1 MSILFRII
9 VPLACM
15 VVPLAGANG
24 QPLTRTFTGGYG
36 QIEVGGRY
44 AGAEFHGSR
53 PLPSRISFY
62 SPVANSIDLSTDYWR
77 RGESRPFRIG
87 VRVGRGPKRW
97 IGIDSWTS
105 FVRPHAVSFTRQ
117 ESTLDWRFTYEFLL
131 QEPGMVVRLT
141 VRNRTSSALPLELYT
156 QLLPTLRTCQTYAR
170 IDTAWT
176 EEESTGRALGFHYDV
191 RAADS
196 AVIFIGNA
204 GDRPVDW
211 TTSAA
216 AAGIAGDGSSSW
228 IGSDAPLRNRLLPRG
243 TGGKPAAVFIYR
255 KVLPPGDS
263 LSVIQVLGS
272 CGAGTWP
279 VVARRSVSAWREET
293 GEYDRLISGTAA
305 GFPSVRTGD
314 SWLDETAQWA
324 RALLETNSHFLDGSV
339 VPMPCPAEY
348 NFFFTHDLLLTDLG
362 AVHFDLERVK
372 RDLLYLYRHSRDTLL
387 LHAYYWR
394 DDGFKTEY
402 CTSDN
407 WNHLWFILLAAKY
420 LRHSHDATTVSRL
433 YPLVSKSLSEIL
445 RHKRVDGLI
454 TASRPDW
461 WDIGHRDGPRAYIT
475 ILAIR
480 ALRDFVFMSAFL
492 DRETS
497 RLREYEK
504 LADEMQASLV
514 ARLWDEHDG
523 YLMSY
528 NGPDKDYH
536 VYMGSLLGV
545 VYRVLPES
553 LMTRLVQTAAARLL
567 DRKIGIRTV
576 DPPDFHRDSVRAFFG
591 FVGNEA
597 GDPFVYANGGVWP
610 HANAWYTQALAVT
623 GQPRQAVDFLRTTM
637 SLEGVQRSPMGQP
650 ALYEYRF
657 ADSTA
662 ADYGKVDKP
671 SFLWYGGMYF
681 AALYRL
687 FGMQD
692 NSWNLA
698 IGDGDSAFA
707 AAGWGLAFGGDHS
720 VNVYREGPYLRSFTA
735 GGRDVPSCVLPLDI
749 GGASGWSVAFG
760 GPRKPYLRNVNAIVH
775 SVQYRGR
782 ALTIQLSSFDGHPV
796 TVEVAAQSGL
806 QEASLDGERV
816 DSVTTRDE
824 QGFGKVVT
832 ISFAGTAGTQTLS
845 MTF

>member
-1 MSILFRII
+1 MSILFRIF
-9 VPLACM
+9 VAVACPVAFLAS
-15 VVPLAGANG
+15 AGG
-24 QPLTRTFTGGYG
+24 QPLARTFTGGYG

-62 SPVANSIDLSTDYWR
+62 FPVANSIDLSTDYWR
-77 RGESRPFRIG
+77 RGDSRPLSIG
-87 VRVGRGPKRW
+87 VRIGRGPKHW
-97 IGIDSWTS
+97 IGTDPWTGI
-105 FVRPHAVSFTRQ
+105 VRPHAVSFARQ
-117 ESTLDWRFTYEFLL
+117 ESTLDWRISYEFLF

-141 VRNRTSSALPLELYT
+141 ARNRTSSVLPLEVYT
-156 QLLPTLRTCQTYAR
+156 RLIPTLRTCQTYAR

-176 EEESTGRALGFHYDV
+176 EEESTGRAFGFHFDA

-196 AVIFIGNA
+196 AVIFVGNA
-204 GDRPVDW
+204 GDQPVDW
-211 TTSAA
+211 TSSAA
-216 AAGIAGDGSSSW
+216 GASTAGDGSSSW
-228 IGSDAPLRNRLLPRG
+228 IAHDVQHRLLPRG
-243 TGGKPAAVFIYR
+243 TGGKPAAVFLYR
-255 KVLPPGDS
+255 KALAPGDS
-263 LSVIQVLGS
+263 LSIVQVLGS
-272 CGAGTWP
+272 CGAKTWP
-279 VVARRSVSAWREET
+279 VVARRSVATWREET
-293 GEYDRLISGTAA
+293 GEYDRLISGKAT
-305 GFPSVRTGD
+305 GFPALRTGD

-324 RALLETNSHFLDGSV
+324 RAILETNAHFLDGNV

-362 AVHFDLERVK
+362 AVHFDLDRVK
-372 RDLLYLYRHSRDTLL
+372 RDLLYLQRHSRDTILP
-387 LHAYYWR
+387 HAYYWR

-402 CTSDN
+402 CTTDN
-407 WNHLWFILLAAKY
+407 WNHLWFVMLAAKY
-420 LRHSHDATTVSRL
+420 LRHSHDTTTLLRL
-433 YPLVSKSLSEIL
+433 YPLVSKSLSQIL
-445 RHKRVDGLI
+445 QNRRLDGLI
-454 TASRPDW
+454 YASRPDW
-461 WDIGHRDGPRAYIT
+461 WDIGHRDGPRAYLM

-492 DRETS
+492 GEATS
-497 RLREYEK
+497 RLRDYEK
-504 LADEMQASLV
+504 LADEMQASLI
-514 ARLWDEHDG
+514 ARLWDEKDG

-545 VYRVLPES
+545 VYQVLPES
-553 LMTRLVQTAAARLL
+553 LMSRLVQTAAARLL

-610 HANAWYTQALAVT
+610 HANAWFTQALAVT
-623 GQPRQAVDFLRTTM
+623 GQTRKAVEFLRTTM
-637 SLEGVQRSPMGQP
+637 SLEGVMRSPMGQP
-650 ALYEYRF
+650 ALYEYRY

-687 FGMQD
+687 LGVQD

-698 IGDGDSAFA
+698 IGDADSAFTE
-707 AAGWGLAFGGDHS
+707 AGWGLAFGGDHY
-720 VNVYREGPYLRSFTA
+720 VNVHREGRYLRSFTA
-735 GGRDVPSCVLPLDI
+735 GAIDVPSCVLPLDI
-749 GGASGWSVAFG
+749 GAAADWTVTFG
-760 GPRKPYLRNVNAIVH
+760 RPGEPYLRKANAIVH

-782 ALTIQLSSFDGHPV
+782 VLTIQLSSFDGHPV
-796 TVEVAAQSGL
+796 TVEVAASSGP
-806 QEASLDGERV
+806 QEASLDGLRV
-816 DSVTTRDE
+816 EPVAIGDE
-824 QGFGKVVT
+824 GGLGKVVT
-832 ISFAGTAGTQTLS
+832 ISFTGTAGKQTLS